1 MLAAA
6 TREAPDAGR
15 SQLGGGRGHK
25 VAMDSLPFDDV
36 ADVEAAR
43 RGLVAPLKSP
53 QVLDANGNL
62 VWDVGA

>member
-1 MLAAA
+1 
-6 TREAPDAGR
+6 
-15 SQLGGGRGHK
+15 
-25 VAMDSLPFDDV
+25 MDSLPFDDV